1 MDMLSGLIGWLRQ
14 TLANP
19 IFIYLFISV
28 VLFLSLG
35 HYLGTHPAGFSS
47 AELITKNASQNP
59 TQLLKDPINAP
70 HDLVAYALHL
80 AGISW
85 RTSIRLGSALIWI
98 AFTLCYFWLVKG
110 LFGRAIGLMGTAV
123 FAATPL
129 FLVMGRDGS
138 GEILLYSVVV
148 ILAIYSWL
156 VKSEPSRWGLAALL
170 IFGSL
175 LAYVPG
181 MLVWLAAAAIVFQKK
196 IRVLF
201 EDTEPLVIGTAVLVS
216 ILILI
221 PLGMALF
228 KDWTLIKQLALVPA
242 HLPDPVRIL
251 KNIAWMVLALFI
263 KTPHHS
269 PFLIGR
275 LPVLSITADAL
286 LVFGGFAL
294 WSAARLKLAA
304 YAAAVAYAVIL
315 AAINDNV
322 NILAFA
328 VPILAVIMT
337 AGLRYLYIEWR
348 KIFPRNPLAKNLAL
362 TLMWLIVLV
371 QLIFGLKYA
380 VSAWPST
387 TDTRTAYV
395 LK

>member
-1 MDMLSGLIGWLRQ
+1 
-14 TLANP
+14 
-19 IFIYLFISV
+19 
-28 VLFLSLG
+28 
-35 HYLGTHPAGFSS
+35 
-47 AELITKNASQNP
+47 
-59 TQLLKDPINAP
+59 
-70 HDLVAYALHL
+70 
-80 AGISW
+80 
-85 RTSIRLGSALIWI
+85 
-98 AFTLCYFWLVKG
+98 
-110 LFGRAIGLMGTAV
+110 
-123 FAATPL
+123 
-129 FLVMGRDGS
+129 
-138 GEILLYSVVV
+138 
-148 ILAIYSWL
+148 
-156 VKSEPSRWGLAALL
+156 
-170 IFGSL
+170 
-175 LAYVPG
+175 
-181 MLVWLAAAAIVFQKK
+181 
-196 IRVLF
+196 
-201 EDTEPLVIGTAVLVS
+201 
-216 ILILI
+216 
-221 PLGMALF
+221 
-228 KDWTLIKQLALVPA
+228 LVPA

-263 KTPHHS
+263 KTPHNS

>member
-70 HDLVAYALHL
+70 HNLVAYALHL

-98 AFTLCYFWLVKG
+98 AFTLCFFWLVKG

-138 GEILLYSVVV
+138 GEILLYSAVV

-156 VKSEPSRWGLAALL
+156 VKSELSRWGLAALL

-228 KDWTLIKQLALVPA
+228 KDWTL
-242 HLPDPVRIL
+242 
-251 KNIAWMVLALFI
+251 
-263 KTPHHS
+263 S

-275 LPVLSITADAL
+275 LPVLSVTADAL
-286 LVFGGFAL
+286 LVFGSFAL

-387 TDTRTAYV
+387 TDTRSAYV